1 MKETRL
7 YSHATLTS
15 REQLLRLRKKAV
27 LTCHLYQQRT
37 AAEWKKQGCNHMP
50 PWPAENSYSVK
61 ERRLY
66 SHATLT
72 SREQLQCQRKKAVLT
87 CHPDQQRTATVSKKE
102 GCTHMPPWPAENSY
116 SVKERR
122 LYSHAT
128 LTSREQ
134 LLSETNKAVL
144 TCHLDQQRTLNKRN
158 KAYSHATLTTIS
170 ALLCPVAH
178 WAWLANGW
186 TSMLWSAQ
194 HKGHSDDLHAH
205 ELVTASHK
213 ILLHFD
219 YGS

>member
-15 REQLLRLRKKAV
+15 REQLLCLRKKAV
-27 LTCHLYQQRT
+27 LTCHLY
-37 AAEWKKQGCNHMP
+37 
-50 PWPAENSYSVK
+50 
-61 ERRLY
+61 
-66 SHATLT
+66 
-72 SREQLQCQRKKAVLT
+72 
-87 CHPDQQRTATVSKKE
+87 QQRTATVSKKE

-116 SVKERR
+116 CVKERR

-134 LLSETNKAVL
+134 LMSETNKAVL
-144 TCHLDQQRTLNKRN
+144 TCHLDQQSTATESRNMAVLTCHSDLQRTLNKRN